1 MDQSQKLQEIL
12 DQNNLPLKHN
22 DRLFYSK
29 YIYRLSIVLPKYR
42 SIWHIS
48 SPSEISVIRKFA
60 KKQGDRVR
68 VEGNYLVNYY
78 SNNLYDIDKLV
89 QYIKKIARTQA
100 SDDEYVLD
108 YAYVDCISAFPGEV
122 TERNIRYRKK
132 NLPHKKYKFQLCG
145 SRMSHEEILN
155 WREWAL
161 QYPDKIKLSPYGT
174 HGTTVHTKLSWSRH
188 WTRTNGIWAGEA
200 LGYVEDEKML
210 QLAQFKLGAH
220 INKIIEYQIRN
231 TENND
236 E

>member
-1 MDQSQKLQEIL
+1 MDQQQKLQAIV
-12 DQNNLPLKHN
+12 DQKSLPLRYN

-29 YIYRLSIVLPKYR
+29 YLYRLSIEFPKYR
-42 SIWHIS
+42 NQWYTGASEVS
-48 SPSEISVIRKFA
+48 SIRKFA
-60 KKQGDRVR
+60 KKRGDRVR
-68 VEGNYLVNYY
+68 VENCYHVNYY
-78 SNNLYDIDKLV
+78 TSNLNDIEKLIAYV
-89 QYIKKIARTQA
+89 ENVAKSQQKDEEYI
-100 SDDEYVLD
+100 LH
-108 YAYVDCISAFPGEV
+108 YAYVDCITVFPGSV

-132 NLPHKKYKFQLCG
+132 NLPHKKYKFQICG